1 MVMQKAVC
9 GVLLVR
15 SGNVSAEGTMPSK
28 TVNDSG
34 IVTDKRDNTPAIH
47 SSAGERILCP
57 K

>member
-1 MVMQKAVC
+1 MVMQKAVY

-34 IVTDKRDNTPAIH
+34 IVTDKRDDTPAIH